1 MTFDIII
8 FLRAR
13 LGQKLKKW
21 KSKFLAWGCRGGNN
35 TNMEVR
41 AIIDIQPQTE
51 ITGVKLFSKIINVK
65 HFSN

>member
-1 MTFDIII
+1 
-8 FLRAR
+8 
-13 LGQKLKKW
+13 
-21 KSKFLAWGCRGGNN
+21 
-35 TNMEVR
+35 MEVR